1 MTSLPF
7 ALHAATARPR
17 HGSSQAFITL
27 TRRPLSVSRAL
38 HVLGSCV
45 LCLAPPA
52 VDLLE
57 ALGRCVCTRRAWCQP
72 PRFNVVQVLCTP
84 CSTPPLAEVLNMCNT
99 TSELGVEHP
108 RGPHRVQHVQH
119 LFNTCL
125 SQVLNNRK
133 RDFSPPR
140 AHWLSYPSIHGS
152 SVCLWATVCVPSAE
166 EVRQHQYTNL
176 MLYVEPLD
184 L

>member
-84 CSTPPLAEVLNMCNT
+84 CSTPPPAEVLNMCNT
-99 TSELGVEHP
+99 TSEQGVEHP

-119 LFNTCL
+119 VQHLFNTCL
-125 SQVLNNRK
+125 FQVLNNRK
-133 RDFSPPR
+133 RDFCRRGRIGCHIQASMVHQCAFGLQYVSPLR
-140 AHWLSYPSIHGS
+140 KKYVSTSIR
-152 SVCLWATVCVPSAE
+152 T
-166 EVRQHQYTNL
+166 
-176 MLYVEPLD
+176 
-184 L
+184 